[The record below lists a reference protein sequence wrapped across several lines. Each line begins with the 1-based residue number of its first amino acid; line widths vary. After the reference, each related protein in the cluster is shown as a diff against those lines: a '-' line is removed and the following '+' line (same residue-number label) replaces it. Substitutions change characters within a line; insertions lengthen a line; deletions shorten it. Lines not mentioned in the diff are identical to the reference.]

1 MMVLY
6 LQEESLELIEYH
18 YESVNKFFF
27 MDLIKSGTWLRDEVI
42 TLTFKFRKK
51 ITNLVKINVYIFYI
65 TTTNLVPINCEFVA
79 HQSHFTLGGRESSI
93 VQALV
98 PSTLADYGFI
108 FLGMMLTNF
117 FLPLY
122 S

>member
-6 LQEESLELIEYH
+6 LQKESPEPIEYH
-18 YESVNKFFF
+18 YESIKKFFF
-27 MDLIKSGTWLRDEVI
+27 MDLIKSDTWLRDEVI
-42 TLTFKFRKK
+42 TLTFKFINK
-51 ITNLVKINVYIFYI
+51 ITNLVQLHVYIFYT
-65 TTTNLVPINCEFVA
+65 TTTNLVPINCEFAA
-79 HQSHFTLGGRESSI
+79 HQPDFTVGSRESSI
-93 VQALV
+93 FQALV
-98 PSTLADYGFI
+98 PSTRDYGFI